1 MGCYRIEQYLGI
13 IPELKY
19 KGNTRA
25 QVIWKDFLLYAIG
38 ISKIWRLKHDLKNW
52 KRRRHSMCH
61 IRNKGIIVLH
71 RTRIKIYLR
80 RQLILKILV
89 LRIQESHASYNK
101 AHDSEKL
108 MDDE

>member
-1 MGCYRIEQYLGI
+1 
-13 IPELKY
+13 
-19 KGNTRA
+19 
-25 QVIWKDFLLYAIG
+25 
-38 ISKIWRLKHDLKNW
+38 
-52 KRRRHSMCH
+52 MCH

-71 RTRIKIYLR
+71 RTRINIYLR